1 MPAASGVF
9 DDIKAASRGAVGV
22 TREAFGERETRAAE
36 LVQVF
41 ARAHGLETGYDH
53 VGNLEVVL
61 RGNNA
66 SAAEVVIASHLDSVP
81 LGGNYDGLAGVVAG
95 VDAAA
100 ACKRAGITPARTFRT
115 IGFRGE
121 ESPWFGTAYL
131 GSKLRLGELT
141 RADLERLKR
150 SDTGRSLADHL
161 LELGRCPDDREIADK
176 RLRPEQVAAYLEL
189 HIEQGPLLEAIDCP
203 VGLATA
209 VRGNI
214 RHPFA
219 MCRGVYAH
227 SAAVPRHLRS
237 DAVIATAKLVAF
249 MDERWREE
257 IAAGNN
263 DLVFTCGVFHTDATQ
278 HVMTKVPGEVTFT
291 INIGGTSDAVMEA
304 VHAAMT
310 GKAAELQREH
320 RVEFAFGP
328 RIGTPA
334 VALSS
339 ALIEQGIAAANELGI
354 RVHCMP
360 TVGHD
365 AAMFARRGVP
375 ASVILVRN
383 AKGSHNPDEEMAIA
397 DFSLGTQV
405 LAVSALRV

>member
-95 VDAAA
+95 VVAAA
-100 ACKRAGITPARTFRT
+100 ACKRAGLTPARTFRT

-189 HIEQGPLLEAIDCP
+189 HIEQGPLL
-203 VGLATA
+203 
-209 VRGNI
+209 
-214 RHPFA
+214 
-219 MCRGVYAH
+219 
-227 SAAVPRHLRS
+227 
-237 DAVIATAKLVAF
+237 
-249 MDERWREE
+249 
-257 IAAGNN
+257 
-263 DLVFTCGVFHTDATQ
+263 
-278 HVMTKVPGEVTFT
+278 
-291 INIGGTSDAVMEA
+291 
-304 VHAAMT
+304 
-310 GKAAELQREH
+310 
-320 RVEFAFGP
+320 
-328 RIGTPA
+328 
-334 VALSS
+334 
-339 ALIEQGIAAANELGI
+339 
-354 RVHCMP
+354 
-360 TVGHD
+360 
-365 AAMFARRGVP
+365 
-375 ASVILVRN
+375 
-383 AKGSHNPDEEMAIA
+383 
-397 DFSLGTQV
+397 
-405 LAVSALRV
+405 